1 MIDFNIKLSN
11 NIIGNKI
18 IKIDDKGHLINQE
31 AKENEKGIKI
41 NDIIA
46 LTKAYLD
53 QMKKYEEKENQLLK
67 EWEQDKENTEFYNKK
82 FISLENAID
91 ILYKYYYE
99 NVHAILS
106 DEEIN
111 QIQKEINYNFMS
123 DKFYNK
129 MIEKLESKAA

>member
-1 MIDFNIKLSN
+1 MIDFNIKLN
-11 NIIGNKI
+11 NDVIGNKI
-18 IKIDDKGHLINQE
+18 IKINDKGHLINQE
-31 AKENEKGIKI
+31 TKENKKGIKI

-46 LTKAYLD
+46 LIKAYLD

-67 EWEQDKENTEFYNKK
+67 EWEQDQKNTEYYNKK

-99 NVHAILS
+99 DVHAILTI
-106 DEEIN
+106 DEIN
-111 QIQKEINYNFMS
+111 KIQKEIHYNFMS

-129 MIEKLESKAA
+129 MIELLESKEA